1 VDKVHITIWRIP
13 PALSFELISF
23 YAAVESTTGIHHK
36 DLANVT
42 GTENATFS
50 VVISNPS
57 ISENLPSAGY
67 TDAQCH
73 LVFELAV
80 LRHGTSTLS
89 VTLSGASKGSESTAS
104 PLTKVLVLKD
114 FPSPIITKVSPEDTQ
129 YARALRK
136 IFEAGGQPVKNREMR
151 SLAQRGNQAKF
162 FHRMPGIQRSSV
174 AYNLQHLR
182 EYNSCRIWAS
192 QSRRPPYVADVE
204 GRARIEGV
212 AASIQKSYMDAHGN
226 KVAEDAV
233 FKTLCVVII
242 FDEAPR
248 YWEVQSK
255 PESKHPIVKVYRD
268 RASSQAATREETRSR
283 TRSVLRAKGG
293 HDTSRGE
300 MAAGGGDS

>member
-1 VDKVHITIWRIP
+1 
-13 PALSFELISF
+13 
-23 YAAVESTTGIHHK
+23 
-36 DLANVT
+36 
-42 GTENATFS
+42 
-50 VVISNPS
+50 
-57 ISENLPSAGY
+57 
-67 TDAQCH
+67 
-73 LVFELAV
+73 
-80 LRHGTSTLS
+80 
-89 VTLSGASKGSESTAS
+89 
-104 PLTKVLVLKD
+104 
-114 FPSPIITKVSPEDTQ
+114 
-129 YARALRK
+129 
-136 IFEAGGQPVKNREMR
+136 
-151 SLAQRGNQAKF
+151 
-162 FHRMPGIQRSSV
+162 
-174 AYNLQHLR
+174 
-182 EYNSCRIWAS
+182 
-192 QSRRPPYVADVE
+192 VADVE